1 LYKLAKSGAMMYW
14 PEKERCRKG
23 SGLRLGVKLMPD
35 LTDEKFDCE
44 NAHERTGEKADEVL
58 TRV

>member
-1 LYKLAKSGAMMYW
+1 MMYW